1 MHPGGIT
8 GAADTGGGKAGGLGA
23 SGAAATA
30 AAGGGGGGAGTGGTG
45 RQPNAKVETSGYMR
59 FRDEFDPDYDGDAE
73 QPIANLD
80 FLETDTPELVS
91 AKVRMLQIYNERLDE
106 RERRREMIKQMGYDS
121 CPRLLLRMWVVV
133 LTSACG
139 AGTLMCA
146 SYKQQRRR
154 RRHTSAA

>member
-1 MHPGGIT
+1 
-8 GAADTGGGKAGGLGA
+8 
-23 SGAAATA
+23 
-30 AAGGGGGGAGTGGTG
+30 
-45 RQPNAKVETSGYMR
+45 MR

-106 RERRREMIKQMGYDS
+106 RERRRELIKQMGHDS
-121 CPRLLLRMWVVV
+121 CPRLRLRLRLCAVV
-133 LTSACG
+133 LTSGHG
-139 AGTLMCA
+139 AGTLTCG
-146 SYKQQRRR
+146 SCKQQRRR